1 MKKIYLIAAVVTAGL
16 VLVPRAEADEGMYL
30 LHEAGRLD
38 LGALRK
44 RGLKLSVKQL
54 QDLAPAIVQMNRG
67 GTGSFLSAQGLIVT
81 NHHVAYGCLARL
93 DATSHKG
100 IMKRGHVARSRQ
112 TEVAC
117 PSYDLLAVL
126 EVKDV
131 TAEVLK
137 VVRPPMTPEKRAKAI
152 RIQKRRLEAACQKR
166 GQKKGQKRGQK
177 KSGRVCDVDALNGG
191 AGYVMSAYKRIKDV
205 RIVYA
210 PPKSLGKF
218 GGDVDNWRYPRHT
231 ADFTFMRAYVSP
243 GGEGVSYNKANV
255 PYKPRA
261 FLKVATS
268 GVRRGQFNMVLGFPG
283 RTNRHAT
290 HARAKYYSDRVLA
303 RRVKLFGEL
312 LKVLPKKGLDGRRY
326 QGMDSRLNN
335 GLKYYSDSIKQFAR
349 FGLLARKKKQQAAWQ
364 RRIDASPTLKK
375 KHAKLLGRFDTVFHR
390 LGQIQDKLT
399 MLRYMP
405 YLVSSLRTAVDLV
418 RWSGQ
423 RRIKDVA
430 REGER
435 YRDKNI
441 YRVMRSS
448 GSLESRTT
456 VVGEKALLLRFLR
469 YAKALPKNQQLD
481 SVQWLWKW
489 ASTRLRRLQKRKK
502 RDFAKRYA
510 KATRGAKPQTDVL
523 AVAVDLLYG
532 ATRIYAYDVTDKK
545 AVSKAVA
552 RRKKLFKA
560 SARKIKRTRDPLL
573 RFAVRLVRELKKM
586 KKGSL
591 RTYEKVLA
599 PILRPQL
606 VSQVIRPK
614 YWDANF
620 TVRLSYG
627 TVKDYTES
635 KTGKRWRY
643 LSRLTWLVKKGKGKF
658 PFYVPPKLKAV
669 YKKKDFGRWKDPVIQ
684 DVPVN
689 FTTTLDTTGGNSGSP
704 VLNGKG
710 ELIGLLFD
718 GTPESILSD
727 WQYLETA
734 QRSICVDI
742 RFALFLADKVD
753 NAKYVLKELGL

>member
-1 MKKIYLIAAVVTAGL
+1 MRRIGWMAALLTAGM
-16 VLVPRAEADEGMYL
+16 VLAPRAEADEGMYL
-30 LHEAGRLD
+30 LYEAGKLN
-38 LGALRK
+38 LAALKK

-54 QDLAPAIVQMNRG
+54 QALAPAIVQMNRG
-67 GTGSFLSAQGLIVT
+67 GTGSFVSNRGLIVT

-93 DATSHKG
+93 DATTHKG
-100 IMKRGHVARSRQ
+100 IMNRGHVARSRQ

-131 TAEVLK
+131 SRQVLR
-137 VVRPPMTPEKRAKAI
+137 VVKPRMKPAKRAKAI
-152 RIQKRRLEAACQKR
+152 RIQKRRLEAACE
-166 GQKKGQKRGQK
+166 KGGN
-177 KSGRVCDVDALNGG
+177 RVCDVDALNGG
-191 AGYVMSAYKRIKDV
+191 AGYVLSAYKRIKDV

-210 PPKSLGKF
+210 PPKSLGKY

-231 ADFTFMRAYVSP
+231 ADFTFLRAYVAP
-243 GGEGVSYNKANV
+243 NGKGVAYNAKNV
-255 PYKPRA
+255 PYRPKTH
-261 FLKVATS
+261 LKVATS
-268 GVRRGQFNMVLGFPG
+268 GVHRGQLNMVLGFPG
-283 RTNRHAT
+283 RTMRHAT
-290 HARAKYYSDRVLA
+290 HSRAKYFSDHLLA

-312 LKVLPKKGLDGRRY
+312 LKALPKKGLDGRRY

-375 KHAKLLGRFDTVFHR
+375 RHGKLLARIDAIYQKMGRLR
-390 LGQIQDKLT
+390 DKLT
-399 MLRYMP
+399 VLWYMP
-405 YLVSSLRTAVDLV
+405 YLVSSLRSAVDIV
-418 RWSGQ
+418 RWSKQ
-423 RRIKDVA
+423 RKVKDIA

-441 YRVMRSS
+441 YRVYR
-448 GSLESRTT
+448 GAKTLELRTSAA
-456 VVGEKALLLRFLR
+456 GEKALLLRFLQ
-469 YAKALPKNQQLD
+469 YASALPKDQRLA
-481 SVQWLWKW
+481 SVEWLAKW
-489 ASTRLRRLQKRKK
+489 GKKQLRRLRKGNK
-502 RDFAKRYA
+502 GQLAKRYA
-510 KATRGAKPQTDVL
+510 KATRGAKPQTDPL
-523 AVAVDLLYG
+523 AVAVDLMYG
-532 ATRIYAYDVTDKK
+532 GTRIYAYDVTDKK
-545 AVSKAVA
+545 AVAKAVA
-552 RRKKLFKA
+552 QRKRLFKA
-560 SARKIKRTRDPLL
+560 NARKIQRTRDPLL
-573 RFAVRLVRELKKM
+573 RFAVRVVRELEKM
-586 KKGSL
+586 RKGPL
-591 RTYEKVLA
+591 RDYEKVLA
-599 PILRPQL
+599 PILRPEL

-620 TVRLSYG
+620 TVRVSFG

-643 LSRLTWLVKKGKGKF
+643 LSRLTWLVKKGRGKF
-658 PFYVPPKLKAV
+658 PFYVPPKLRAV
-669 YKKKDFGRWKDPVIQ
+669 YEKKDFGRWTDPVIK

-753 NAKYVLKELGL
+753 NARYVLKELGL

>member
-1 MKKIYLIAAVVTAGL
+1 MRKFSLVAVLVCAGL
-16 VLVPRAEADEGMYL
+16 VLVPRAKADEGMYL
-30 LHEAGRLD
+30 LHEAGKLD
-38 LGALRK
+38 LAALKK

-67 GTGSFLSAQGLIVT
+67 GTGSFLSAKGLIVT

-100 IMKRGHVARSRQ
+100 IMNRGYVARSLQ
-112 TEVAC
+112 TELAC

-126 EVKDV
+126 DVKDV
-131 TAEVLK
+131 TAQVLG
-137 VVRPPMTPEKRAKAI
+137 VVRAKMTPEKRAKAI
-152 RIQKRRLEAACQKR
+152 RIQKRRLEAACQK
-166 GQKKGQKRGQK
+166 KKRKGGE
-177 KSGRVCDVDALNGG
+177 RVCDVDALNGG
-191 AGYVMSAYKRIKDV
+191 AGYVMSAYMRIKDV

-243 GGEGVSYNKANV
+243 SGKGVSYNKNNV
-255 PYKPRA
+255 PYKSRT

-290 HARAKYYSDRVLA
+290 HARAKYFSDRVLA

-364 RRIDASPTLKK
+364 RRIDASFRLQK
-375 KHAKLLGRFDTVFHR
+375 KHAKLLGRFDNVYHR

-405 YLVSSLRTAVDLV
+405 YLVSSLRTAVDIV
-418 RWSGQ
+418 RWSKQ
-423 RRIKDVA
+423 RRIKDIA

-448 GSLESRTT
+448 KSLESRTT
-456 VVGEKALLLRFLR
+456 VAGEKALLLRFLR
-469 YAKALPKNQQLD
+469 YAKDLPKTQTLD

-489 ASTRLRRLQKRKK
+489 ASTRLRRLHKGKK
-502 RDFAKRYA
+502 RNFAKRYA
-510 KATRGAKPQTDVL
+510 KATGGAKPQTDVL
-523 AVAVDLLYG
+523 AVAVDLMYG
-532 ATRIYAYDVTDKK
+532 ATRIYAYDVTNKK
-545 AVSKAVA
+545 AVGKAVA
-552 RRKKLFKA
+552 RRKKLFKT

-573 RFAVRLVRELKKM
+573 RFAVRLVRELEKM
-586 KKGSL
+586 KKGPL
-591 RTYEKVLA
+591 RTFEKVLA

-606 VSQVIRPK
+606 VTEVIRPK

-658 PFYVPPKLKAV
+658 PFYVPPKLRAV
-669 YKKKDFGRWKDPVIQ
+669 YKKRDFGRWVDPVIK

-734 QRSICVDI
+734 QRSICMDI

-753 NAKYVLKELGL
+753 NARYVLKELGL